1 MHEFKE
7 DFYGEEMGLLLL
19 GYIREERKFSGLEEL
34 LATINA
40 DIATA
45 KAELDM
51 PSLAPA
57 AKAPWLLAASDGEAT
72 MALLAPEELLP
83 VTPPPAVAAAASDG
97 APPPSGFV
105 WGAQDVY

>member
-1 MHEFKE
+1 
-7 DFYGEEMGLLLL
+7 
-19 GYIREERKFSGLEEL
+19 
-34 LATINA
+34 
-40 DIATA
+40 
-45 KAELDM
+45 M
-51 PSLAPA
+51 PRFTPTA